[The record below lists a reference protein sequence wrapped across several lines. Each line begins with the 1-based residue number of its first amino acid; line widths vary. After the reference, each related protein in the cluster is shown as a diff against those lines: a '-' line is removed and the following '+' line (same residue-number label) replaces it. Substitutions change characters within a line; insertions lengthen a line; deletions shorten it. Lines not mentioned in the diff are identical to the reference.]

1 MNAVAKAAFLA
12 SLLTGMLGA
21 ESELRAEDL
30 RYKSRAKPA
39 RYEGVIPNPVSGYDV
54 ELLSARVFDAAQK
67 LDVLPETLQVRLAT
81 RADLAGKVDL
91 VVRELE
97 NKNYYRLD
105 KVSHD
110 WSKGT
115 FGWSSGE
122 VLRGL
127 GGLTMADL
135 GVVAWFDPQQ
145 TGAARAPSRADWVI
159 PVMFYGLTEPRAV
172 SGYAFTL
179 KLAAAANVSC
189 EIAQVLD
196 AGKKLTLH
204 QEEFKNRPGQLP
216 LTFVWADAKAP
227 AGDYRLIVSG
237 SFATGK
243 RISPYVVNFKH
254 DSNLFQ

>member
-1 MNAVAKAAFLA
+1 MKAIFKVAFLA
-12 SLLTGMLGA
+12 SLLTGVLGA
-21 ESELRAEDL
+21 DSELRAEDL

-54 ELLSARVFDAAQK
+54 ELLSARVFDAAQR

-81 RADLAGKVDL
+81 RAALAGKVDL

-97 NKNYYRLD
+97 NKSYYRLD

-110 WSKGT
+110 WSKGA

-122 VLRGL
+122 VLSGL

-145 TGAARAPSRADWVI
+145 SGEARAASRSDWVI
-159 PVMFYGLTEPRAV
+159 PVVFFGPSEPQKIT
-172 SGYAFTL
+172 GYLFAF
-179 KLAAAANVSC
+179 KLAAPATVNC
-189 EIAQVLD
+189 EIVQVLGD
-196 AGKKLTLH
+196 AKKLALH

-216 LTFVWADAKAP
+216 LTFVWTDAKAP

-237 SFATGK
+237 TFANGK
-243 RISPYVVNFKH
+243 RVSPYVVNFKH
-254 DSNLFQ
+254 EPNLTQ

>member
-1 MNAVAKAAFLA
+1 MKSVLNLA
-12 SLLTGMLGA
+12 LSIWLCAGVIGA
-21 ESELRAEDL
+21 QTNSRAEDL
-30 RYKSRAKPA
+30 RYKSRYKPA
-39 RYEGVIPNPVSGYDV
+39 RYEGIVPNPVSGYDV
-54 ELLSARVFDAAQK
+54 ELLSARVFDASQK
-67 LDVLPETLQVRLAT
+67 LDSLPETLKVGLAT
-81 RADLAGKVDL
+81 RAALAGKVDL

-97 NKNYYRLD
+97 NKSYYRLD

-110 WSKGT
+110 WSSGA
-115 FGWSSGE
+115 FGWSSGD

-145 TGAARAPSRADWVI
+145 TSEARAPSRSDWII
-159 PVMFYGLTEPRAV
+159 PVMFYGQAEPRKV
-172 SGYAFTL
+172 SGYLFAL
-179 KLAAAANVSC
+179 KLAAPAHVTC

-204 QEEFKNRPGQLP
+204 QEEFRNRPGQLP

-237 SFATGK
+237 SFANGK
-243 RISPYVVNFKH
+243 RIAPYVVNFKH
-254 DSNLFQ
+254 EPNLFP